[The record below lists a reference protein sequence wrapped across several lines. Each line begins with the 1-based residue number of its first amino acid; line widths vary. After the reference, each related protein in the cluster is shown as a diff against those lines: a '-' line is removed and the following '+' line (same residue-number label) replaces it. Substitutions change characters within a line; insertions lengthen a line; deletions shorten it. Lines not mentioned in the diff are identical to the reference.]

1 MEHAN
6 GLIDDWRDATILIAD
21 DISAN
26 VTLIVKILDLAGC
39 RNVLATTDSR
49 DIEGLVAE
57 HPVDLLLLDLHMP
70 HLNGLEVIERLRL
83 RFAEACPPI
92 LVLTAERSTD
102 TRVRALENGA
112 RDYLTKPFD
121 QAELIARVRNL
132 VEIEKLQQWIRS
144 ENQVL
149 ERRVAERTR
158 ALYDTRLEIVRRL
171 GRAAEYRDNETGNH
185 ILRMSTA
192 TSLVGEHL
200 GLSPE
205 RCTELLNASPMHDIG
220 KIGIPDAILLKPGPL
235 TDDEWT
241 VMKSH
246 TLIGADL
253 LGGADSSLLE
263 LAMSIA
269 EHHHERWDGSG
280 YPHGLAGTT
289 IPLEARI
296 TAVCDVYDALTSAR
310 PYKGPWSE
318 EQAIAYMQEQRGRH
332 FDPTVVDAFLE
343 LLPQVRALRARY
355 GDTRT

>member
-1 MEHAN
+1 MDTTN
-6 GLIDDWRDATILIAD
+6 GLIEDWHDATFLVAD

-26 VTLIVKILDLAGC
+26 VNLITKILNLAGC
-39 RNVLATTDSR
+39 RNVHSTTDSR
-49 DIEGLVAE
+49 DIEGLVEE
-57 HPVDLLLLDLHMP
+57 HTVDLLLLDLHMP
-70 HLNGLEVIERLRL
+70 HINGLEVIERLRA

-92 LVLTAERSTD
+92 LVLTAERSAG

-132 VEIEKLQQWIRS
+132 VEIEKLQKWIRG

-149 ERRVAERTR
+149 ERRVAERTQE
-158 ALYDTRLEIVRRL
+158 LYETRLEIVRRL

-192 TSLVGEHL
+192 TALVGQHL
-200 GLSPE
+200 GLDPQ

-220 KIGIPDAILLKPGPL
+220 KIGIPDAILLKPGRL
-235 TDDEWT
+235 TDDEWR
-241 VMKSH
+241 VMKTH

-253 LGGADSSLLE
+253 LRGTDASLLE
-263 LAMSIA
+263 LAASIA

-280 YPHGLAGTT
+280 YPHGLVGAA

-296 TAVCDVYDALTSAR
+296 TAVCDVYDALTSER
-310 PYKGPWSE
+310 PYKTPWPE
-318 EQAIAYMQEQRGRH
+318 ERATRYMREQRGGH
-332 FDPTVVDAFLE
+332 FDPTVLDAFLE
-343 LLPQVRALRARY
+343 LLPQIRVLRIRY
-355 GDTRT
+355 GDTRA

>member
-1 MEHAN
+1 MAYPN
-6 GLIDDWRDATILIAD
+6 GLIDDWRNATFLIAD

-39 RNVLATTDSR
+39 RNVLSTTDSR
-49 DIEGLVAE
+49 EIESLVAE

-70 HLNGLEVIERLRL
+70 HLNGLEVIERLRQ
-83 RFAEACPPI
+83 RFADACPPI
-92 LVLTAERSTD
+92 LVLTAERSAD

-121 QAELIARVRNL
+121 QAELVARARNL
-132 VEIEKLQQWIRS
+132 VEIEKLQQWIRN
-144 ENQVL
+144 ENQIL

-192 TSLVGEHL
+192 TALVGQHL
-200 GLSPE
+200 GLDAE
-205 RCTELLNASPMHDIG
+205 RCKELLNASPMHDIG

-235 TDDEWT
+235 TDDEWQ

-253 LGGADSSLLE
+253 LRGADSSLLE
-263 LAMSIA
+263 LAASIA
-269 EHHHERWDGSG
+269 EHHHERWDGNG
-280 YPHGLAGTT
+280 YPHGLDGEA
-289 IPLEARI
+289 IPIEARI
-296 TAVCDVYDALTSAR
+296 SAVCDVYDALTSAR
-310 PYKGPWSE
+310 PYKAPWSE
-318 EQAIAYMQEQRGRH
+318 EQAIAYMREQRGRH
-332 FDPTVVDAFLE
+332 FDPSVVDVFLE

-355 GDTRT
+355 GDNRD